1 LLRVFDKV
9 VVAAVA
15 TSGGASAAVDL
26 WTRRVPNQLTLGIA
40 GCGVALAATH
50 AGSTSV
56 GAAVAGLVVG
66 LILMLPGHVIGKTG
80 AGDVK
85 LFAALGTLLGPTQIV
100 VAFLYTAIAGG
111 VLAIA
116 VAVRRRRLR
125 ETVERTAALVSTGGN
140 NVAQIEHPSADNR
153 FAYAPAIALG
163 ALAAALGL

>member
-1 LLRVFDKV
+1 MI
-9 VVAAVA
+9 VAAVA
-15 TSGGASAAVDL
+15 ISGTASAAVDL
-26 WTRRVPNQLTLGIA
+26 WTRRVPNRLTLGIA
-40 GCGVALAATH
+40 ACGVALAAGH
-50 AGSTSV
+50 FSSLSV
-56 GAAVAGLVVG
+56 GHALAGLVVG
-66 LILMLPGHVIGKTG
+66 LLLMLPGHLIGKTG

-85 LFAALGTLLGPTQIV
+85 LFAALGTLLGPTHIV

-111 VLAIA
+111 LLAIV

-125 ETVERTAALVSTGGN
+125 ETVERTAALLSTGGN